1 MDWCVVFCYVVCI
14 VAWAWAPEVAELLLR
29 GIASQPV
36 QFHVHQLE
44 ALTGNVVG
52 DDSKGRGVASLHGCR
67 ELLMPHFFKRVS
79 CWDGFP
85 TVDEKCA

>member
-1 MDWCVVFCYVVCI
+1 MVFCYVVCI

-29 GIASQPV
+29 GAASQPV

-52 DDSKGRGVASLHGCR
+52 DDSKGRGVVSLHR
-67 ELLMPHFFKRVS
+67 RWRLLMSHFFKRVS
-79 CWDGFP
+79 RWDGFP
-85 TVDEKCA
+85 TVDKKCV